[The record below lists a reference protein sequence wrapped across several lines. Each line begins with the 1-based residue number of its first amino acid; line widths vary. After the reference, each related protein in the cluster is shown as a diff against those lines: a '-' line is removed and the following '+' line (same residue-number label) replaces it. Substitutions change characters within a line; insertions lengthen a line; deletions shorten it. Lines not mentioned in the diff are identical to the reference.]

1 MRSCKVHHLLSAI
14 AALAC
19 AVPAVPSAAGEPWTE
34 REVAEHVDQA
44 RYTGV
49 LERAL
54 LDELVARGEQL
65 FTAKFTLGDG
75 AGRPEATLAILPTKR
90 KRTATKRFQRIAG
103 LDANA
108 CSSCHNDPVP
118 GGAGDF
124 PVNVFVS
131 EGFTFEDLDS
141 TDQQFSNERNTNHL
155 MGSGLVELLAREMT
169 AELQTQRRQAIEKA
183 RASGETV
190 EVALT
195 TKGVDF
201 GRLTAHADGT
211 VGLDGVDGVDADLV
225 IRPFSQKGVMT
236 SLRQFT
242 INALNQHH
250 GMEASERFGPRWTD
264 EADFDGDGVTQE
276 ITAGDVSAMVAWQ
289 ASRPPPLQQVPDDA
303 GWRQAA
309 ARGDTLF
316 DSYGCASCHMRALP
330 LESLRFTDPGPYDTA
345 GTLSTA
351 EVDDAAV
358 YDLALLD
365 WHGGLKRND
374 DGAWLVPLFG
384 DLKRHKMVDLQVSA
398 LGNELLSQRFVER
411 DVFQTAE
418 LWGIGSTAPYGH
430 RGDMTTLDEV
440 IRAHG
445 GDARQ
450 ARDRYV
456 DAADADRSALIAF
469 LKTLVIEQ

>member
-1 MRSCKVHHLLSAI
+1 MRSCDFHHRVLALV
-14 AALAC
+14 ALAVSVC
-19 AVPAVPSAAGEPWTE
+19 ATPSTAGEPWAE
-34 REVAEHVDQA
+34 RAVAEHVDQA
-44 RYTGV
+44 RYSGT
-49 LERAL
+49 LDSAL
-54 LDELVARGEQL
+54 LAELVARGEEL
-65 FTAKFTLGDG
+65 FTAKFTLQDG

-124 PVNVFVS
+124 SVNVFVS
-131 EGFTFEDLDS
+131 EGFTFEDLDT

-155 MGSGLVELLAREMT
+155 MGAGLVELLAREMT
-169 AELQTQRRQAIEKA
+169 ADLQAQRRQAIEQA

-190 EVALT
+190 EVALS

-201 GRLTAHADGT
+201 GRLTAFTDGT
-211 VGLDGVDGVDADLV
+211 VGLDAIDGVDADLV

-242 INALNQHH
+242 VNALNHHH
-250 GMEASERFGPRWTD
+250 GMQAGERFGPRWTD
-264 EADFDGDGVTQE
+264 ETDFDGDGVTGE
-276 ITAGDVSAMVAWQ
+276 MTHGDVSAMVAWQ
-289 ASRPPPLQQVPDDA
+289 ATRPPPLRQTPDDTA
-303 GWRQAA
+303 WRQAA
-309 ARGDTLF
+309 TRGDQLF

-330 LESLRFTDPGPYDTA
+330 LDSLGFADPGPHDMA
-345 GTLSTA
+345 GTLSSG
-351 EVDDAAV
+351 EIDDAAV
-358 YDLALLD
+358 YDLALLE
-365 WHGGLKRND
+365 WSKTLKRDEN
-374 DGAWLVPLFG
+374 GAWLVPLFG

-445 GDARQ
+445 GEARQ
-450 ARDRYV
+450 ARDNYANAE
-456 DAADADRSALIAF
+456 AADRGALIAF
-469 LKTLVIEQ
+469 LKTLVIEE